1 MFAKAQPN
9 AIAIKAHD
17 AAIDHKEPTPIIPSM
32 TMTVE
37 AMMKELPVSRKTAY
51 ELVKQKGFP
60 AFRIGNR
67 ILVNREGLQRWI
79 DQQCQEQAA

>member
-9 AIAIKAHD
+9 SIVVKAQD
-17 AAIDHKEPTPIIPSM
+17 AAAEHMEPMPIVPSM
-32 TMTVE
+32 PMTVE
-37 AMMKELPVSRKTAY
+37 ATMYELHISRKTAY